1 MLEEENKKIS
11 DEDAFD
17 REEDKQIVIINNIEP
32 PRTEEIRSFSLYGD
46 ISEKM
51 CGDAVS
57 TLLYFSENAT
67 TVAYEDPEDPDS
79 KLITVQNPI
88 KMLVST
94 QGGSASEMFS
104 VYDTMRLVRESCDIE
119 TFGVGKVMSAGVLLL
134 AAGTKGKRK
143 IGQNCRVMIH
153 GVMGGFG
160 GSLTNMENEIT
171 EVRWIQ
177 ERYISC
183 LAAESNLTVAKIKKM
198 LKRQVDVY
206 LSAEEAVEFG
216 IADEIV

>member
-1 MLEEENKKIS
+1 MLEEEKLNTLG
-11 DEDAFD
+11 D
-17 REEDKQIVIINNIEP
+17 DKQFVIINNIESA
-32 PRTEEIRSFSLYGD
+32 RAEEIRSFSLYGD

-51 CGDAVS
+51 CGDAVT
-57 TLLYFSENAT
+57 TLLYFAENAT

-79 KLITVQNPI
+79 KLVTVQNPI

-134 AAGTKGKRK
+134 AAGTRGKRK
-143 IGQNCRVMIH
+143 IGANCRVMIH

-183 LAAESNLTVAKIKKM
+183 LAAESNLTPTKIKKM

-216 IADEIV
+216 IADKIV

>member
-1 MLEEENKKIS
+1 MQEEKSNS
-11 DEDAFD
+11 VLDDN
-17 REEDKQIVIINNIEP
+17 QIVIINNIDP
-32 PRTEEIRSFSLYGD
+32 PRAEEIRSFSLYGD

-57 TLLYFSENAT
+57 TLLYFAENPNS
-67 TVAYEDPEDPDS
+67 VAYEDPNDPDS
-79 KLITVQNPI
+79 ELITVPNPI

-94 QGGSASEMFS
+94 SGGSASEMFS

-160 GSLTNMENEIT
+160 GSLTNMENEIN

-177 ERYISC
+177 ESYIKC
-183 LAAESNLTVAKIKKM
+183 LAAESNLTVSGIKKM
-198 LKRQVDVY
+198 LKKQVDVY
-206 LSAEEAVEFG
+206 LSAEEAVKFG